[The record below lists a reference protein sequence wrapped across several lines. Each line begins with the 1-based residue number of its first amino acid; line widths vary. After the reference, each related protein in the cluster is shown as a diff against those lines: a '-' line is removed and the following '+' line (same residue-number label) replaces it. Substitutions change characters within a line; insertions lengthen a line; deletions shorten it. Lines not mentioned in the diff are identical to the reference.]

1 MKTAFRNLVT
11 KRLLC
16 CLMIL
21 TVYDVSFIY
30 IGGCRKNSGNVSE
43 QSAPVEGNEAT
54 EPDEKIVLPSMLAG
68 RWYASDANA
77 LREQIKGF
85 FEKANVQ
92 PKDNV
97 IALILPHA
105 GYSFSGQ
112 IAAYGVKTAAK
123 QYKRIVVIGPSHGTR
138 MEVLSVPGVT
148 HYQTL
153 LSQVPLDVEFIDKLL
168 KYPIF
173 QNVPVAHKYE
183 HSVQIELP
191 LFQYCQK
198 DFEFVPIIAGQ
209 CPPETIAKAAAII
222 KGLIDADTLVVAS
235 SDFVHYGQSYGY
247 VPFNENIPERIKEVD
262 MGAYEHIAR
271 LDSDG
276 FLEYRQ
282 KSGATICGYVPIAI
296 LLGMMDDTAKAELL
310 KYTTSGEL
318 TGDYSTSVSYLSA
331 AFYGQWANCSEVE
344 PEAHNAKLTE
354 QDEKQLLILA
364 RRTINHV
371 LQNGTVPDP
380 SELGVEITDAM
391 KPPRAAFVT
400 LKKHSQLRGCIGDIY
415 PQQPL
420 YKSVMMNAIYAS
432 FRDRRFSPVKKEE
445 CDDIK
450 IEISIL
456 TVPKPVASA
465 DDIRIGVDGVV
476 LYKDGKS
483 ALFLPQVATEQGW
496 DIDEMLTHLS
506 LKAQLPG
513 YAWKDGASFRTF
525 QARVFGEE

>member
-1 MKTAFRNLVT
+1 MNTAFRKLVT
-11 KRLLC
+11 KSLLC
-16 CLMIL
+16 SLMIL
-21 TVYDVSFIY
+21 TECVFLLIY
-30 IGGCRKNSGNVSE
+30 IGSCRKNTGGSSE
-43 QSAPVEGNEAT
+43 QATTAQREGAT
-54 EPDEKIVLPSMLAG
+54 EPVAKTVLPSMLAG
-68 RWYASDANA
+68 RWYAADANA

-85 FEKANVQ
+85 FEKAEVQ
-92 PKDNV
+92 PKDDV

-112 IAAYGVKTAAK
+112 IAAYGAK
-123 QYKRIVVIGPSHGTR
+123 VAGRQYKRIVVIGPSHSTR
-138 MEVLSVPGVT
+138 MEVLSVPCVT

-153 LSQVPLDVEFIDKLL
+153 LGQVPLDVEFIEKLL

-198 DFEFVPIIAGQ
+198 DFKFVPIVAGQ
-209 CPPETIAKAAAII
+209 CPPEMIAKAAAII

-247 VPFNENIPERIKEVD
+247 VPFKENIPERIKEID
-262 MGAYEHIAR
+262 MGAFEYIAR

-276 FLEYRQ
+276 FLEYRR
-282 KSGATICGYVPIAI
+282 KKGATICGYVPIAI
-296 LLGMMDDTAKAELL
+296 LLRMMDDTVKAELL
-310 KYTTSGEL
+310 KYTTFGEL
-318 TGDYSTSVSYLSA
+318 TGDYSRSVSYLSA

-344 PEAHNAKLTE
+344 PETHNAELTE
-354 QDEKQLLILA
+354 QDKKQLLILA
-364 RRTINHV
+364 RRTIDHV
-371 LQNGTVPDP
+371 LQNGTVPEP

-420 YKSVMMNAIYAS
+420 YKSVIMNAIYAS
-432 FRDRRFSPVKKEE
+432 FRDRRFQPVKKEE

-476 LYKDGKS
+476 LYKDGQS

-496 DIDEMLTHLS
+496 NIDEMLTHLS

-513 YAWKDGASFRTF
+513 DAWKVGASFRTF
-525 QARVFGEE
+525 QAHVFGEE

>member
-1 MKTAFRNLVT
+1 MDTAFRKFGLGKLLFGIAILAGCVFLLIYDNEHRKNTGSASEQTTTAQKEGATEGVT
-11 KRLLC
+11 K
-16 CLMIL
+16 
-21 TVYDVSFIY
+21 
-30 IGGCRKNSGNVSE
+30 N
-43 QSAPVEGNEAT
+43 
-54 EPDEKIVLPSMLAG
+54 VLPSLLG
-68 RWYASDANA
+68 GKWYEADANA
-77 LREQIKGF
+77 LQEQIKGF
-85 FEKANVQ
+85 FEKAEVQ
-92 PKDNV
+92 PKDDV

-112 IAAYGVKTAAK
+112 VAAYGAK
-123 QYKRIVVIGPSHGTR
+123 VAGRQYKRIVVIGPSHSTR

-148 HYQTL
+148 HYETL
-153 LSQVPLDVEFIDKLL
+153 LGQVPLDVEFINKLL
-168 KYPIF
+168 KYPVF

-198 DFEFVPIIAGQ
+198 DFKFVPIIAGQ
-209 CPPETIAKAAAII
+209 CPPETIAKAGAII

-247 VPFNENIPERIKEVD
+247 VPFKENIPERIKEID
-262 MGAYEHIAR
+262 MGAYEYIAR

-276 FLEYRQ
+276 FLEYRR

-296 LLGMMDDTAKAELL
+296 LLSMMDDTVKAELL

-318 TGDYSTSVSYLSA
+318 TGDYSRSVSYLSA
-331 AFYGQWANCSEVE
+331 AFYGRWANCSEVE
-344 PEAHNAKLTE
+344 PEIHNAELTE
-354 QDEKQLLILA
+354 QDKKQLLILA
-364 RRTINHV
+364 RRTINHI
-371 LQNGTVPDP
+371 LQNGTVPEP

-391 KPPRAAFVT
+391 KHPRAAFVT
-400 LKKHSQLRGCIGDIY
+400 LKKNSQLRGCIGDIY
-415 PQQPL
+415 PQRPL
-420 YKSVMMNAIYAS
+420 YKSVIINAIYAS
-432 FRDRRFSPVKKEE
+432 FRDRRFLPVKKEE
-445 CDDIK
+445 YDDIK

-483 ALFLPQVATEQGW
+483 ALFLPQVATEQRW
-496 DIDEMLTHLS
+496 NIDEMLTHLS

-513 YAWKDGASFRTF
+513 DAWKAGASFRTF
-525 QARVFGEE
+525 QAHVFGEE